1 MRKNKKLKKI
11 AEETLSRHTD
21 KEFLDKLKA
30 EVRLNRAEGAG
41 VKKRSKNFYAVCAGL
56 AVAACLIICLT
67 VLFEFGVIGG
77 LKGETGSPSQNKFYS
92 ADNMYLND
100 ISLEEFNAKDTG
112 IDLSDRDLL
121 SVAEAVDVY
130 YGETLYYIVKYND
143 PDTFD
148 LLNFVVVTNPDYPY
162 RVGETDY
169 IDEAQ
174 IGGYSVFYTE
184 SIQKHESVYDIMA
197 KGKIQ
202 TEKATVYIEYESV
215 SLTEHSGFL
224 EMLASCLVVSE

>member
-11 AEETLSRHTD
+11 AEETLSCHKNED
-21 KEFLDKLKA
+21 FLDKLRA
-30 EVRLNRAEGAG
+30 EVRLSRAESAE
-41 VKKRSKNFYAVCAGL
+41 VKKRSKNFYALCAGL
-56 AVAACLIICLT
+56 AVAVCLIICLT
-67 VLFEFGVIGG
+67 VLFEFGIIGG

-224 EMLASCLVVSE
+224 EMLASCMVVSE